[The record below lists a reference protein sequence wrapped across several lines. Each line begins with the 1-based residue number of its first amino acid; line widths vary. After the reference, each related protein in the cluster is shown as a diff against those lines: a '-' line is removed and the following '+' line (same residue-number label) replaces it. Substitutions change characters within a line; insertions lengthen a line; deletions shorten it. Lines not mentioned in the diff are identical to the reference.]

1 MTVEP
6 NLEKFFVEL
15 KKADFNPS
23 TLQEDEETLQLLL
36 WYFDAGRTQ
45 NVMEE
50 FFDTAKTP
58 RKDAEQI
65 LTNLAKLYPL
75 STSLVM
81 DIMRQAQKP
90 TYDDGREL
98 FRDAEFLEGFDMAKK
113 MRDEIISVFAGI
125 EGNVIRLTKETQEYL
140 QEINNLHADMENLER
155 QAENFRSRREE
166 RDELQRR
173 VNQLQNDINEGELTR
188 QIENLKDTERQLE
201 RTKNSLIDE
210 KNKKQNKIDE
220 LKKEIGE
227 LENKKSTSIEEIG
240 MIREL
245 FRKFPVDAED

>member
-1 MTVEP
+1 MAVEP

-36 WYFDAGRTQ
+36 WYFNAGRTQ
-45 NVMEE
+45 IVMEE
-50 FFDTAKTP
+50 FFDASKTP

-81 DIMRQAQKP
+81 DIMRQARKP
-90 TYDDGREL
+90 AYEDGHEL

-113 MRDEIISVFAGI
+113 MRDEIVAVFSEI
-125 EGNVIRLTKETQEYL
+125 EGNVVRLTRETQDYV
-140 QEINNLHADMENLER
+140 QEINNLHANIENLER
-155 QAENFRSRREE
+155 EAENFRSRRNE

-173 VNQLQNDINEGELTR
+173 VSQLQTDINEGELSR
-188 QIENLKDTERQLE
+188 QIENLQDTVRQLE
-201 RTKNSLIDE
+201 NEKNRLLDE

-220 LKKEIGE
+220 LKREIGE
-227 LENKKSTSIEEIG
+227 LENKKSTSAEEIG

-245 FRKFPVDAED
+245 FKKFPVDAED